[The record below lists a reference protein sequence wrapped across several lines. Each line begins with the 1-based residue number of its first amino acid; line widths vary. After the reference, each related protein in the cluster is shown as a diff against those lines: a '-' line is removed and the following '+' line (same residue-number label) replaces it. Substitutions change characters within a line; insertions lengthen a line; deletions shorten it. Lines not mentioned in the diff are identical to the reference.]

1 MRIVNGQIILDVNS
15 LQVDRAVRDAA
26 DHTGSVEYVEEN
38 PLEKVVNSRSYSKHK
53 VTSRWDAEST
63 ELFYSGLSQWGTD
76 FDMISRMFPS
86 RNRKQIKN
94 KYTIEERKNPGLV
107 TQALIQKKPVD
118 MAEYSKIT
126 EISFRPIA
134 ELEGELAELKAKF
147 EAEREDAMR
156 EVEQRK
162 LEALDETAAQ
172 PLSNEGKKSAKR
184 RRADDGLELVGS
196 IEEVEEAARMA
207 ARSRAQS
214 SDEEE

>member
-207 ARSRAQS
+207 SRAQS